1 MATSQIPHTTPLS
14 EQVASLIESKII
26 AGDFQVGE
34 RLPTEYDLAAMY
46 QVSRTVIREAIKAL
60 KGKGWVETRGAK
72 GTFVVY
78 NMTKSVQSSFDAT
91 VRMNPE
97 DSFSNLIQVRM
108 ILEPE
113 IAALAAVSASPQD
126 IARMRQAV
134 NKMEKALADNNNVE
148 EFLEGDFSFHMAM
161 AESTGNDLIHLIIAP
176 VVSLMRDVQTYH
188 LRHVDGGKRRSQENH
203 RKIMEAIQ
211 NRDPQAARKHMYT
224 HINQVRDDIQEATA
238 AVEA

>member
-1 MATSQIPHTTPLS
+1 MITSQIPHTIPLS

-26 AGDFQVGE
+26 AGDFQVGD
-34 RLPTEYDLAAMY
+34 RLPTEYDLASMY

-97 DSFSNLIQVRM
+97 DSFSNLIQVRL

-113 IAALAAVSASPQD
+113 IAALAAASASPED
-126 IARMRQAV
+126 IATMRQAV
-134 NKMEKALADNNNVE
+134 SQMDKALADNKNVE
-148 EFLEGDFSFHMAM
+148 DFLRGDFSFHLAM
-161 AESTGNDLIHLIIAP
+161 AESTGNNLIHLIIAP
-176 VVSLMRDVQTYH
+176 VVNLMRDVQTYH
-188 LRHVDGGKRRSQENH
+188 LLHVDGGKRRSQENH

-211 NRDPQAARKHMYT
+211 NRDPEAARKHMYA
-224 HINQVRDDIQEATA
+224 HITQVREDIQEAT
-238 AVEA
+238 VTLEA